1 MNKDNRQPGKLDS
14 FFNEVESLKK
24 HLPPINS
31 AGYPF
36 IIIFFL
42 VSLLLSTF
50 SEFLGWLGFLITIW
64 CVYFFR
70 NPVRFTPILSGTNKN
85 NLIISPAD
93 GTVIEI
99 SKISPTEDIG
109 LPEGKWT
116 RVCVFMNVFDVH
128 VNRSP
133 MSGQI
138 TYKKY
143 IPGSFFN
150 ASLDKA
156 SDENERLILNMDTE
170 NGHKI
175 AFVQIAGLV
184 ARRII
189 CDVDIGNSLKAGE
202 SFGLIRFGS
211 RVDIYFPS
219 EVSVMILKGQKMIA
233 GETIIGDFS
242 KNAKPVKEITD
253 EK

>member
-1 MNKDNRQPGKLDS
+1 ML
-14 FFNEVESLKK
+14 V
-24 HLPPINS
+24 PIHS
-31 AGYPF
+31 AGIPF
-36 IIIFFL
+36 IAIFVILTVIMGWFWSPLYFFGL
-42 VSLLLSTF
+42 VLTL
-50 SEFLGWLGFLITIW
+50 W
-64 CVYFFR
+64 CIYFFR
-70 NPVRFTPILSGTNKN
+70 NPVRITPILSGTNKN

-93 GTVIEI
+93 GRVIEI
-99 SKISPTEDIG
+99 SKITPDEEIG
-109 LPEGKWT
+109 LPVGNWT

-133 MSGQI
+133 MLGKI
-138 TYKKY
+138 FYKNY

-156 SDENERLILNMDTE
+156 SSENERLILGMETE
-170 NGHKI
+170 NGKKI

-189 CDVDIGNSLKAGE
+189 CDVGIGSSLKAGE
-202 SFGLIRFGS
+202 VFGLIRFGS

-219 EVSVMILKGQKMIA
+219 DVSVMVLKGQKMIA
-233 GETIIGDFS
+233 GETIIGDFTKSS
-242 KNAKPVKEITD
+242 KSVREDLD

>member
-1 MNKDNRQPGKLDS
+1 MTIIDS
-14 FFNEVESLKK
+14 IKTSMLV
-24 HLPPINS
+24 PIHP
-31 AGYPF
+31 AGIPF
-36 IIIFFL
+36 IAIFAIL
-42 VSLLLSTF
+42 TLI
-50 SEFLGWLGFLITIW
+50 LGWFWSPLYFFGLVLTLW

-70 NPVRFTPILSGTNKN
+70 NPIRITPTLSGANKN

-93 GTVIEI
+93 GRVIEI
-99 SKISPTEDIG
+99 SQITPNEEIG
-109 LPEGKWT
+109 LPVGNWT
-116 RVCVFMNVFDVH
+116 RVCIFMNVFDVH

-133 MSGQI
+133 MLGKI
-138 TYKKY
+138 FYKNY

-156 SDENERLILNMDTE
+156 SFENERLILGMDTE
-170 NGHKI
+170 NGKKI

-189 CDVDIGNSLKAGE
+189 CDVDIGSSLQAGE
-202 SFGLIRFGS
+202 VFGLIRFGS
-211 RVDIYFPS
+211 RVDIYFPTN
-219 EVSVMILKGQKMIA
+219 VSVMVLKGQKMIA

-242 KNAKPVKEITD
+242 KSTKSVKDNLD

>member
-1 MNKDNRQPGKLDS
+1 MNILDS
-14 FFNEVESLKK
+14 IKTSILT
-24 HLPPINS
+24 PIHP
-31 AGYPF
+31 AGIPF
-36 IIIFFL
+36 ICLFFILTIII
-42 VSLLLSTF
+42 
-50 SEFLGWLGFLITIW
+50 GWFWTPLYYVGFTLTLW
-64 CVYFFR
+64 CIYFFR
-70 NPVRFTPILSGTNKN
+70 NPSRTTPTFSGSNKN

-93 GTVIEI
+93 GTVTEI
-99 SKISPTEDIG
+99 SKINPTEDIG

-116 RVCVFMNVFDVH
+116 RICVFMNVFDVH

-133 MSGQI
+133 MSGLI

-156 SDENERLILNMDTE
+156 SEENERLILNMDTE
-170 NGHKI
+170 NGKKI

-189 CDVDIGNSLKAGE
+189 CDVDIGHSLKAGE
-202 SFGLIRFGS
+202 IFGLIRFGS

-219 EVSVMILKGQKMIA
+219 EVSVMVLKGQKMIA

-242 KNAKPVKEITD
+242 KNAKSVKEFTD

>member
-1 MNKDNRQPGKLDS
+1 MTIIDS
-14 FFNEVESLKK
+14 IKTSMLV
-24 HLPPINS
+24 PIHS
-31 AGYPF
+31 AGIPF
-36 IIIFFL
+36 IAIFVILTVIMGWFWSPLYFFGL
-42 VSLLLSTF
+42 VLTL
-50 SEFLGWLGFLITIW
+50 W
-64 CVYFFR
+64 CIYFFR
-70 NPVRFTPILSGTNKN
+70 NPVRVTPILSGTNKN

-93 GTVIEI
+93 GRVIEI
-99 SKISPTEDIG
+99 SKITPDEEIG
-109 LPEGKWT
+109 LPLGNWT

-133 MSGQI
+133 MLGKI
-138 TYKKY
+138 FYKNY

-156 SDENERLILNMDTE
+156 STENERLILGMETE
-170 NGHKI
+170 NGKKI

-189 CDVDIGNSLKAGE
+189 CDVGIGSLLKAGE
-202 SFGLIRFGS
+202 VFGLIRFGS

-219 EVSVMILKGQKMIA
+219 DVSVMVLKGQKMIA
-233 GETIIGDFS
+233 GETIIGDFTKSS
-242 KNAKPVKEITD
+242 KSVREHLD

>member
-1 MNKDNRQPGKLDS
+1 MTIIDS
-14 FFNEVESLKK
+14 IKTSMLV
-24 HLPPINS
+24 PIHS
-31 AGYPF
+31 AGIPF
-36 IIIFFL
+36 IAIFVILTVIMGWFWSPLYFFGL
-42 VSLLLSTF
+42 VLTL
-50 SEFLGWLGFLITIW
+50 W
-64 CVYFFR
+64 CIYFFR
-70 NPVRFTPILSGTNKN
+70 NPVRVTPMLSGTNKN

-93 GTVIEI
+93 GRVIEI
-99 SKISPTEDIG
+99 SKITPDEEIG
-109 LPEGKWT
+109 LPVGNWT

-133 MSGQI
+133 MLGKI
-138 TYKKY
+138 FYKNY

-156 SDENERLILNMDTE
+156 SSENERLILGMETE
-170 NGHKI
+170 NGKKI

-189 CDVDIGNSLKAGE
+189 CDVSIGSLLKAGE
-202 SFGLIRFGS
+202 VFGLIRFGS

-219 EVSVMILKGQKMIA
+219 DVSVMVLKGQKMIA
-233 GETIIGDFS
+233 GETIIGDFTKSS
-242 KNAKPVKEITD
+242 KSVKEYLD

>member
-1 MNKDNRQPGKLDS
+1 MTIIDS
-14 FFNEVESLKK
+14 IKTSMLV
-24 HLPPINS
+24 PIHS
-31 AGYPF
+31 AGIPF
-36 IIIFFL
+36 IAIFVILTVIMGWFWSPLYFFGL
-42 VSLLLSTF
+42 VLTF
-50 SEFLGWLGFLITIW
+50 W
-64 CVYFFR
+64 CIYFFR
-70 NPVRFTPILSGTNKN
+70 NPVRVTPILSGTNKN

-93 GTVIEI
+93 GRVIEI
-99 SKISPTEDIG
+99 SKITPDEEIG
-109 LPEGKWT
+109 LPVGNWT

-133 MSGQI
+133 MSGKI
-138 TYKKY
+138 FYKNY

-156 SDENERLILNMDTE
+156 SSENERLILGMETE
-170 NGHKI
+170 NGKKI

-189 CDVDIGNSLKAGE
+189 CDVGIGSLLKAGE
-202 SFGLIRFGS
+202 VFGLIRFGS

-219 EVSVMILKGQKMIA
+219 DVSVMVLKGQKMIA
-233 GETIIGDFS
+233 GETIIGDFTKSS
-242 KNAKPVKEITD
+242 KSVKEYLD

>member
-1 MNKDNRQPGKLDS
+1 MTIIDS
-14 FFNEVESLKK
+14 IKTSMLV
-24 HLPPINS
+24 PIHS
-31 AGYPF
+31 AGIPF
-36 IIIFFL
+36 IAIFAILTVIMGWFWSPLYFFGL
-42 VSLLLSTF
+42 VLTL
-50 SEFLGWLGFLITIW
+50 W
-64 CVYFFR
+64 CIYFFR
-70 NPVRFTPILSGTNKN
+70 NPVRITPILSGTNKN

-93 GTVIEI
+93 GRVIEI
-99 SKISPTEDIG
+99 SKITPDEEIG
-109 LPEGKWT
+109 LPVGNWT

-133 MSGQI
+133 MLGKI
-138 TYKKY
+138 FYKNY

-156 SDENERLILNMDTE
+156 SSENERLILGMETE
-170 NGHKI
+170 NGKKI

-189 CDVDIGNSLKAGE
+189 CDVGIGSLLKAGE
-202 SFGLIRFGS
+202 VFGLIRFGS

-219 EVSVMILKGQKMIA
+219 DVSVMVLKGQKMIA
-233 GETIIGDFS
+233 GETIIGDFTKSS
-242 KNAKPVKEITD
+242 KSVKEYLD

>member
-1 MNKDNRQPGKLDS
+1 MTIIDS
-14 FFNEVESLKK
+14 IKTSMLV
-24 HLPPINS
+24 PIHS
-31 AGYPF
+31 AGIPF
-36 IIIFFL
+36 IAIFVILTVIMGWFWSPLYFFGL
-42 VSLLLSTF
+42 VLTL
-50 SEFLGWLGFLITIW
+50 W
-64 CVYFFR
+64 CIYFFR
-70 NPVRFTPILSGTNKN
+70 NPVRITPILSGINKN

-93 GTVIEI
+93 GRVIEI
-99 SKISPTEDIG
+99 SKITPDEEIG
-109 LPEGKWT
+109 LPVGNWT

-133 MSGQI
+133 MLGKI
-138 TYKKY
+138 FYKNY

-156 SDENERLILNMDTE
+156 SSENERLILGMETE
-170 NGHKI
+170 NGKKI

-189 CDVDIGNSLKAGE
+189 CDVGIGSLLKAGE
-202 SFGLIRFGS
+202 VFGLIRFGS

-219 EVSVMILKGQKMIA
+219 DVSVMVLKGQKMIA
-233 GETIIGDFS
+233 GETIIGDFTKSS
-242 KNAKPVKEITD
+242 KSVKEYLD

>member
-1 MNKDNRQPGKLDS
+1 MTIIDS
-14 FFNEVESLKK
+14 IKTSMLV
-24 HLPPINS
+24 PIHS
-31 AGYPF
+31 AGIPF
-36 IIIFFL
+36 IAIFAILTVIMGWFWSPLYFFGL
-42 VSLLLSTF
+42 VLTL
-50 SEFLGWLGFLITIW
+50 W
-64 CVYFFR
+64 CIYFFR
-70 NPVRFTPILSGTNKN
+70 NPVRVTPILSGTNKN

-93 GTVIEI
+93 GRVIEI
-99 SKISPTEDIG
+99 SKITPDEEIG
-109 LPEGKWT
+109 LPLGNWT

-133 MSGQI
+133 MLGKI
-138 TYKKY
+138 FYKNY

-156 SDENERLILNMDTE
+156 SSENESLILGMETE
-170 NGHKI
+170 NGKKI

-189 CDVDIGNSLKAGE
+189 CDVGIGSSLKAGE
-202 SFGLIRFGS
+202 VFGLIRFGS

-219 EVSVMILKGQKMIA
+219 DVSVMVLKGQKMIA
-233 GETIIGDFS
+233 GETIIGDFTKSS
-242 KNAKPVKEITD
+242 KSVKEYLD

>member
-1 MNKDNRQPGKLDS
+1 MTIIDS
-14 FFNEVESLKK
+14 IKTSMLV
-24 HLPPINS
+24 PIHS
-31 AGYPF
+31 AGIPF
-36 IIIFFL
+36 ISIFAILTVIMGWFWSPLYFFGL
-42 VSLLLSTF
+42 VLTL
-50 SEFLGWLGFLITIW
+50 W
-64 CVYFFR
+64 CIYFFR
-70 NPVRFTPILSGTNKN
+70 NPVRVTPILSGTNKN

-93 GTVIEI
+93 GRVIEI
-99 SKISPTEDIG
+99 SKITPDEEIG
-109 LPEGKWT
+109 LPVGNWT

-133 MSGQI
+133 MLGKI
-138 TYKKY
+138 FYKNY

-156 SDENERLILNMDTE
+156 SSENERLILGMETE
-170 NGHKI
+170 NGKKI

-189 CDVDIGNSLKAGE
+189 CDVGIGSLLKAGE
-202 SFGLIRFGS
+202 VFGLIRFGS

-219 EVSVMILKGQKMIA
+219 DVSVMVLKGQKMIA
-233 GETIIGDFS
+233 GETIIGDFTKSS
-242 KNAKPVKEITD
+242 KSVKEYLD

>member
-1 MNKDNRQPGKLDS
+1 MTIIDS
-14 FFNEVESLKK
+14 IKTSMLV
-24 HLPPINS
+24 PIHS
-31 AGYPF
+31 AGIPF
-36 IIIFFL
+36 IAIFAILTVIMGWFWSPLYFFGL
-42 VSLLLSTF
+42 VLTF
-50 SEFLGWLGFLITIW
+50 W
-64 CVYFFR
+64 CIYFFR
-70 NPVRFTPILSGTNKN
+70 NPVRITPILSGTNKN

-93 GTVIEI
+93 GRVIEI
-99 SKISPTEDIG
+99 SKITPDEEIG
-109 LPEGKWT
+109 LPVGNWT

-133 MSGQI
+133 MLGKI
-138 TYKKY
+138 FYKNY

-156 SDENERLILNMDTE
+156 SSENERLILGMETE
-170 NGHKI
+170 NGKKI

-189 CDVDIGNSLKAGE
+189 CDVGIGSSLKAGE
-202 SFGLIRFGS
+202 VFGLIRFGS

-219 EVSVMILKGQKMIA
+219 DVSVMVLKGQKMIA
-233 GETIIGDFS
+233 GETIIGDFTKSS
-242 KNAKPVKEITD
+242 KSVKEYLD